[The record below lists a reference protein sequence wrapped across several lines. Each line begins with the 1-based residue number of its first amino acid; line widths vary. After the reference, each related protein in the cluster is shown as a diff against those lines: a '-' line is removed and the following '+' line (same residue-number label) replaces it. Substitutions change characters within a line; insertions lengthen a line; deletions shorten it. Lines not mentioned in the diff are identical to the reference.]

1 MVCTI
6 AGMIVISCRGR
17 VRLWVMPLQQQKG
30 WDLGDGGVHGSW
42 EGQLDC
48 ETGRTGKNGKNSCNS
63 RKIAG
68 NKQDVR
74 RNYNKIVGSM
84 WGDQQAWY
92 WHWQPELLGTL
103 RSTTHARSSAPWWM
117 DSSLP
122 HRTAVVQQ
130 EQVPKK
136 SKLLVSSSLR
146 ATQACSFM

>member
-1 MVCTI
+1 MVCST
-6 AGMIVISCRGR
+6 AGMIAISCTGR

-30 WDLGDGGVHGSW
+30 WNLGDGGVHGSW

-48 ETGRTGKNGKNSCNS
+48 KTGWTGRNGKNSCNS

-74 RNYNKIVGSM
+74 RNYSKTVESM
-84 WGDQQAWY
+84 WGDQQTWY
-92 WHWQPELLGTL
+92 WHWQPEVLGML
-103 RSTTHARSSAPWWM
+103 RSTTHALSSAPWWM
-117 DSSLP
+117 DSGLP
-122 HRTAVVQQ
+122 HSSAVVQQ

-136 SKLLVSSSLR
+136 SKLLVSGSLR